1 MRDADALGGGEVVSG
16 WLFLVQRVP
25 REPTSHRVGVWRKLK
40 KLGAVLLH
48 DSVWVLPA
56 TARAREH
63 FRWLA
68 AEIEEAGG
76 GATIWESSRIVH
88 GSEDDIRRR
97 FLEQVEPGYEEILR
111 ELGGA
116 PENSEPLARRFRQ
129 LQERD
134 YFGSEIGRRVR
145 DALMAAR
152 GGRQR

>member
-1 MRDADALGGGEVVSG
+1 MSG
-16 WLFLVQRVP
+16 WLFLLQRVP
-25 REPTSHRVGVWRKLK
+25 REPTAHRVGVWRKLK

-48 DSVWVLPA
+48 DSVWVLPS

-76 GATIWESSRIVH
+76 EATIWESSRIVH
-88 GSEDDIRRR
+88 GSEDEIRRR
-97 FLEQVEPGYEEILR
+97 FLEHVEPGYEEILR
-111 ELGGA
+111 ELKRN
-116 PENSEPLARRFRQ
+116 PEDAEPLARRFRK

-134 YFGSEIGRRVR
+134 HFNSEIGRRVR

-152 GGRQR
+152 GGKQR